1 MKINERIRIDDEI
14 ISDDDFADVFQEVMT
29 YVDKAKEQGIEHP
42 SFFEFVFLMAALYF
56 KKQQVDFVIFE
67 AGMGGRLDATNVV
80 VPAVCVITSVGLD
93 HMQYLGNTIEEIARE
108 KAGIIKPK
116 IPVVY
121 FDRKDAATDIIVEKC
136 KDEDATLH
144 TIEKNQ
150 CKLLN
155 FTKKS
160 IDFSFDSVYYMYGSL
175 QIRKTALYQIEN
187 AALAI
192 RAYEL
197 LMENNYLTVD
207 GHAEETAIRTGL
219 KNMIWHGRMEQ
230 IDEHVYVDGAHNVE
244 AIEAF
249 CDTLEVLF
257 SDSNK
262 VLLFAVSK
270 DKDYRNMIKCLG
282 RISFDEIIIV
292 RYSNE
297 RSAELDAVE
306 ETFRQ
311 FSGSKITTFDDIKEG
326 YEYGK
331 AHIENKVLFCVGS
344 LYLVGDLLNIGV

>member
-1 MKINERIRIDDEI
+1 
-14 ISDDDFADVFQEVMT
+14 
-29 YVDKAKEQGIEHP
+29 
-42 SFFEFVFLMAALYF
+42 
-56 KKQQVDFVIFE
+56 
-67 AGMGGRLDATNVV
+67 
-80 VPAVCVITSVGLD
+80 
-93 HMQYLGNTIEEIARE
+93 
-108 KAGIIKPK
+108 
-116 IPVVY
+116 
-121 FDRKDAATDIIVEKC
+121 
-136 KDEDATLH
+136 
-144 TIEKNQ
+144 
-150 CKLLN
+150 
-155 FTKKS
+155 
-160 IDFSFDSVYYMYGSL
+160 
-175 QIRKTALYQIEN
+175 
-187 AALAI
+187 
-192 RAYEL
+192 
-197 LMENNYLTVD
+197 MENNYLTVD